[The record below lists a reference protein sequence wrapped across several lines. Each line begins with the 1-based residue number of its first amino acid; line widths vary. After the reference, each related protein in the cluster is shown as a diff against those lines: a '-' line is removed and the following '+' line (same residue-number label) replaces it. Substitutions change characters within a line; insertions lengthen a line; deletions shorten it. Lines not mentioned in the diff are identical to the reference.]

1 MPAAAS
7 TMPPKV
13 EPAVSGRWIQPPGSI
28 DDLRSK
34 VLRALRE
41 GKDKPTDLAGI
52 RLVGEDL
59 AGCDL
64 SGCDLTGADL
74 SRADLTG
81 ARLIGANLSAAT
93 LHQTKL
99 DEAELAGA
107 TLLGATLEGA
117 SAKRAGFGKADLRRT
132 SFFGATLDGASFVEA
147 RLRHTDFR
155 NASARDARFS
165 DCDLSRSDFS
175 TADLAGAE
183 LSSADVDRAY
193 FVETDLRRARLRS
206 LRNFERASFLRAD
219 VRDVDFSGA
228 YMLRRHVLDE
238 NFLDEFKNRSPM
250 YRFVYWVWWAS
261 SDCGRS
267 LTRWTA
273 WTMLIALAFG
283 FVFAQVAMDFGDH
296 ETWLSPFYY
305 SVVTLTTLGYG
316 DVLPASEAS
325 QWCAMAEVTIGY
337 LMLGGLISIFSN
349 KLARRGE

>member
-41 GKDKPTDLAGI
+41 GGDKPTDLAGI

-132 SFFGATLDGASFVEA
+132 SFFGATLDGNSPWKQANLKSFALMSEPMASI
-147 RLRHTDFR
+147 T
-155 NASARDARFS
+155 ASS
-165 DCDLSRSDFS
+165 ML
-175 TADLAGAE
+175 
-183 LSSADVDRAY
+183 
-193 FVETDLRRARLRS
+193 
-206 LRNFERASFLRAD
+206 NSFL
-219 VRDVDFSGA
+219 
-228 YMLRRHVLDE
+228 
-238 NFLDEFKNRSPM
+238 SP
-250 YRFVYWVWWAS
+250 
-261 SDCGRS
+261 
-267 LTRWTA
+267 
-273 WTMLIALAFG
+273 
-283 FVFAQVAMDFGDH
+283 
-296 ETWLSPFYY
+296 
-305 SVVTLTTLGYG
+305 
-316 DVLPASEAS
+316 
-325 QWCAMAEVTIGY
+325 
-337 LMLGGLISIFSN
+337 ISIFFAPANSF
-349 KLARRGE
+349 ADA